1 MARKPL
7 SSTSSRARTTGSWP
21 SLPPNAPNCR
31 TRGAGEAESARGTE
45 RCFCSA
51 WWTSRWSAA
60 TPHAVVSG
68 VLLGGGTGI
77 ADETLESRV
86 LAVTQRILDLPDW
99 RVRPLV
105 CAPQDAL
112 LFFRPRPITVFGAAI
127 LCRLFQY
134 QKGLSKSRLVA
145 GGPRGV
151 DHEGQAAVVRK
162 SADSI
167 TAVDMDAKLPRI
179 GVLSR

>member
-1 MARKPL
+1 MAVTATECAELQDTWRRGGRVGPRDRKVL
-7 SSTSSRARTTGSWP
+7 LQS
-21 SLPPNAPNCR
+21 
-31 TRGAGEAESARGTE
+31 
-45 RCFCSA
+45 

-112 LFFRPRPITVFGAAI
+112 LFFRPRPITV
-127 LCRLFQY
+127 
-134 QKGLSKSRLVA
+134 
-145 GGPRGV
+145 
-151 DHEGQAAVVRK
+151 
-162 SADSI
+162 
-167 TAVDMDAKLPRI
+167 
-179 GVLSR
+179 